1 MDSSF
6 VHNALF
12 KSLYPDIFE
21 HVSQL
26 NFTVPQVVTFF
37 DDGNGYN
44 AEVTYE

>member
-1 MDSSF
+1 MDRSL
-6 VHNALF
+6 VYKAVL
-12 KSLYPDIFE
+12 KCLYPHVFE

-26 NFTVPQVVTFF
+26 NFALPQVVTFF